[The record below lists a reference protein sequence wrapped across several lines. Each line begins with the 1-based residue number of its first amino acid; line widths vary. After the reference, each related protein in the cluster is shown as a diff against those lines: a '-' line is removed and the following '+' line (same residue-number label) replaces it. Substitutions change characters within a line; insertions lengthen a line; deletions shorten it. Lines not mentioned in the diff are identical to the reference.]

1 MSKQIFTVFACDEWK
16 SQDSMRLLM
25 ATTSIRKLASF
36 IARKIADETFSYNKG
51 ESLSVSQQVKLF
63 NSDFESDSRENIAN
77 HLDYCYISRCFDGE
91 EI

>member
-51 ESLSVSQQVKLF
+51 ESLSVSQQVKLVNYPRLKSQASTLTGVSF
-63 NSDFESDSRENIAN
+63 PT
-77 HLDYCYISRCFDGE
+77 
-91 EI
+91 